1 MYNQFHFES
10 ESRYRTYRRREFVF
24 TLPLI
29 VFAGVILPLLFTP
42 VCYVYN
48 LHSRHA
54 GFGEMR
60 YRARARVL
68 CRKISS
74 NCETRNGDDL
84 GEILARVLRH
94 RRLLRVF
101 DASNE
106 TVFHCIS
113 TPSFARGRATSSFS
127 FVTSSFPSRNVS
139 AIKIA
144 AKFLGMRYS
153 PASVSRGFSC

>member
-1 MYNQFHFES
+1 M
-10 ESRYRTYRRREFVF
+10 
-24 TLPLI
+24 
-29 VFAGVILPLLFTP
+29 
-42 VCYVYN
+42 CYVYN

-54 GFGEMR
+54 GFGEIR
-60 YRARARVL
+60 YRVRVL

-84 GEILARVLRH
+84 GEFLVRVSRH

-113 TPSFARGRATSSFS
+113 TPSFARGRVDVIFL
-127 FVTSSFPSRNVS
+127 VRDILLPVEKCLRN
-139 AIKIA
+139 
-144 AKFLGMRYS
+144 
-153 PASVSRGFSC
+153 